1 MVEGPALTGAAIA
14 TSNVAR
20 AHVRRRQPRRRD
32 LGTLLLS
39 AGKPSEARDQL
50 ERALAI
56 QRQSLPS
63 RHPDLIE
70 TLEALGAL
78 AREQHRLDDA
88 ARYLEEARDIS
99 EFRFGVRHLDLA

>member
-1 MVEGPALTGAAIA
+1 VERALGG
-14 TSNVAR
+14 TSPLSAR
-20 AHVRRRQPRRRD
+20 IRRD

-39 AGKPSEARDQL
+39 AGKRREARDQL
-50 ERALAI
+50 EQALAI

-78 AREQHRLDDA
+78 ARELHRPDDA
-88 ARYLEEARDIS
+88 ARYVEEARDIS
-99 EFRFGVRHLDLA
+99 EFRFGVGHLDLA